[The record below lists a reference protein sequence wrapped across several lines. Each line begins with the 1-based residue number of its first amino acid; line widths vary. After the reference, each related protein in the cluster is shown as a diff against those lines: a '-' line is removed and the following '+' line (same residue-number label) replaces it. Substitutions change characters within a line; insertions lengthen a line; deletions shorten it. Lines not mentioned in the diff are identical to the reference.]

1 MLGSSAK
8 FHEVFSRFL
17 RLEQNRTHLFMSQKT
32 VAIIC
37 LIRPTAPEGH
47 CCTQLAVLWSFKE
60 SQYKHGSNLF
70 WILILCSYSHINGI
84 ILIRHGVD
92 KQSARIYWNYFWKC
106 KWWQKTPRKKWK
118 IFLAMKRKWN
128 PGLLPQT
135 FLMWKVRRFRTVAR
149 RQPPFA

>member
-60 SQYKHGSNLF
+60 SQYKNASNLF
-70 WILILCSYSHINGI
+70 LILILCSYSHGI

-92 KQSARIYWNYFWKC
+92 KQPARKITFENANGDRRPPERNGKFSWQWKENG
-106 KWWQKTPRKKWK
+106 
-118 IFLAMKRKWN
+118 ILASCPKHSWCGRSDVLGRL
-128 PGLLPQT
+128 PGGSHPLH
-135 FLMWKVRRFRTVAR
+135 KN
-149 RQPPFA
+149 